1 MRALRRLGSRRCIET
16 TGPSAP
22 ALLVRGTRPTLSP
35 GALAWLLA
43 EKVASMSELN
53 TNTGQDHHNEVT
65 WYTIIE
71 SVGPSGCVVVIDSW
85 MGKTLSGMLT
95 AEDIWQETLVL
106 SWRDREQHEW
116 QNVRA
121 YRGWLLEIAR
131 NRIRDHARRMQALK
145 RGGGQGT
152 SLFSEMN
159 VEEGATLA
167 GLLPGCST
175 TPSRIS
181 STNERAAQMREA
193 LTKLTEDQAQIVRLP
208 LFEERPMAEIALDLK
223 IGLAVA
229 WYRFRQ
235 GSEMY
240 ARVLAR
246 DTSMAPSEVE
256 PPKES

>member
-1 MRALRRLGSRRCIET
+1 
-16 TGPSAP
+16 
-22 ALLVRGTRPTLSP
+22 
-35 GALAWLLA
+35 
-43 EKVASMSELN
+43 MSEAN
-53 TNTGQDHHNEVT
+53 TNEGQDHRHQVA
-65 WYTIIE
+65 WDRIIE
-71 SVGPSGCVVVIDSW
+71 SVGPAGCIVVIDSW
-85 MGKTLSGMLT
+85 MGKSLSGMLT

-116 QNVRA
+116 KNIRA

-145 RGGGQGT
+145 RGGEGGT
-152 SLFSEMN
+152 ALFSDMG

-181 STNERAAQMREA
+181 STNERASQMRAA
-193 LTKLTEDQAQIVRLP
+193 LGKLPEDQAHIVRLH
-208 LFEERPMAEIALDLK
+208 LFEERPMPAIAEELG
-223 IGLAVA
+223 IGLAAA

-235 GSEMY
+235 GSETY

-246 DTSMAPSEVE
+246 DTSMAPAEAE
-256 PPKES
+256 GPQG

>member
-1 MRALRRLGSRRCIET
+1 MTEPRT
-16 TGPSAP
+16 
-22 ALLVRGTRPTLSP
+22 
-35 GALAWLLA
+35 
-43 EKVASMSELN
+43 SEEP
-53 TNTGQDHHNEVT
+53 DHRSQVE
-65 WYTIIE
+65 WDRIIE
-71 SVGPSGCVVVIDSW
+71 SVGPAGCIVVIDSW
-85 MGKTLSGMLT
+85 MGRALSGMLT

-116 QNVRA
+116 KNVRA

-145 RGGGQGT
+145 RGGSDGT
-152 SLFSEMN
+152 ALFSEMG
-159 VEEGATLA
+159 VEEGASLA

-193 LTKLTEDQAQIVRLP
+193 LAKLPEEQAQIVRLH
-208 LFEERPMAEIALDLK
+208 LFEERPMPEIAEELA
-223 IGLAVA
+223 IGLAAA

-235 GSEMY
+235 GSVAY

-246 DTSMAPSEVE
+246 DTSMAPPETAE
-256 PPKES
+256 RG

>member
-1 MRALRRLGSRRCIET
+1 MTEPRT
-16 TGPSAP
+16 
-22 ALLVRGTRPTLSP
+22 
-35 GALAWLLA
+35 
-43 EKVASMSELN
+43 SEEP
-53 TNTGQDHHNEVT
+53 DHRSQVE
-65 WYTIIE
+65 WDRIIE
-71 SVGPSGCVVVIDSW
+71 SVGPAGCIVVIDSW
-85 MGKTLSGMLT
+85 MGRALSGMLT

-116 QNVRA
+116 KNVRA

-145 RGGGQGT
+145 RGGSDGT
-152 SLFSEMN
+152 ALFSEMG
-159 VEEGATLA
+159 VEEGASLA

-193 LTKLTEDQAQIVRLP
+193 LAKLPEEQAQIVRLH
-208 LFEERPMAEIALDLK
+208 LFEERPMPEIAEELA
-223 IGLAVA
+223 IGLAAA

-235 GSEMY
+235 GSVAY

-246 DTSMAPSEVE
+246 DTSMAPPETE
-256 PPKES
+256 ERG